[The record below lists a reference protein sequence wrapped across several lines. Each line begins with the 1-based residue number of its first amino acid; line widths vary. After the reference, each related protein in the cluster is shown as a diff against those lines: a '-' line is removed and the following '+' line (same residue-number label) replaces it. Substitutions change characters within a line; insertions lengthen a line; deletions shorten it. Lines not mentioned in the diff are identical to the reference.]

1 MRYILLTFLGL
12 CSFSILSAQ
21 CTKGDCDNGQGTYVY
36 KNGSKYVGDFK
47 NKKAHGY
54 GELFYSDGRT
64 YVGEWI
70 AHKFEG
76 KGVYKNKAGK
86 VYQGIWKENKL
97 VIAQDINL
105 ISQKTTHVAVAPAK
119 KLPKK
124 ASKEKKD
131 IVISPSKSVA
141 KTISKKNTSDLVK
154 PRTYAVIVGV
164 ARYLHMQSLNF
175 TDDDA
180 YKMYAF
186 LKSPEGGAIPDEQ
199 IAILIDESA
208 TKERITRKLKEVFS
222 KANENDMVLFYFSG
236 HGEKDGLLPI
246 DFNGYDNVLEHR
258 EINEI
263 LGQSKAKYKVCITDA
278 CYSGSMEDVLAYK
291 DNNQTEQ
298 EAARLKKFYSTS
310 FDAFN
315 ASSTVLM
322 LSSKAEE
329 TSVENSGLRQGIFSY
344 FLLEALE
351 GEGDKNEDSIVTLTE
366 AFNYVQKK
374 VNYHTN
380 SYQTPVMLGNIND
393 LIMSELR

>member
-12 CSFSILSAQ
+12 CSFSLLSAQ
-21 CTKGDCDNGQGTYVY
+21 CTAGDCDNGQGTYVY
-36 KNGSKYVGDFK
+36 QNGSKYVGDFK

-64 YVGEWI
+64 YVGEWV

-76 KGVYKNKAGK
+76 KGVYTTKEGK
-86 VYQGIWKENKL
+86 IYQGIWKENKL
-97 VIAQDINL
+97 VMAQDVSLIAEKSTRVVTAPPKNL
-105 ISQKTTHVAVAPAK
+105 PSKEAQAKQPTYVA
-119 KLPKK
+119 
-124 ASKEKKD
+124 ASKE
-131 IVISPSKSVA
+131 V
-141 KTISKKNTSDLVK
+141 KTTTNNELVK

-208 TKERITRKLKEVFS
+208 TKERITDKLKEVFS
-222 KANENDMVLFYFSG
+222 KANENDMILFYFSG

-263 LGQSKAKYKVCITDA
+263 LAQSKAKYKVCITDA

-291 DNNQTEQ
+291 DSKTEQ
-298 EAARLKKFYSTS
+298 EAARLKKFYNSS
-310 FDAFN
+310 FDAFSN
-315 ASSTVLM
+315 SSTVLV

-329 TSVENSGLRQGIFSY
+329 TSVENSSFRQGIFSH
-344 FLLEALE
+344 FLLKALE
-351 GEGDKNEDSIVTLTE
+351 GAADKNNDSIVTLTE
-366 AFNYVQKK
+366 AFDYVQKN
-374 VNYHTN
+374 VNYRTN
-380 SYQTPVMLGNIND
+380 NYQTPVMIGNIEN

>member
-1 MRYILLTFLGL
+1 MMRYILLTFLGL
-12 CSFSILSAQ
+12 CSFSLLSAQ
-21 CTKGDCDNGQGTYVY
+21 CTIGDCDNGQGTYVY

-64 YVGEWI
+64 YTGQWV

-76 KGVYKNKAGK
+76 KGIYTTKDGK

-97 VIAQDINL
+97 VMSQDVSLIAE
-105 ISQKTTHVAVAPAK
+105 KTTRSVVAPSK
-119 KLPKK
+119 KLPSKATQEKQSTYVASPKEVKK
-124 ASKEKKD
+124 
-131 IVISPSKSVA
+131 
-141 KTISKKNTSDLVK
+141 TSTTNELIK

-208 TKERITRKLKEVFS
+208 TKERILGKLKDVFS
-222 KANENDMVLFYFSG
+222 KANENDMILFYFSG

-291 DNNQTEQ
+291 DNQTE
-298 EAARLKKFYSTS
+298 EETARLKKFYSTS

-315 ASSTVLM
+315 NSSTVLM

-344 FLLEALE
+344 FLLKALE
-351 GEGDKNEDSIVTLTE
+351 GEGDRNNDNIVTLTE
-366 AFNYVQKK
+366 AFDYVRKS
-374 VNYHTN
+374 VNSHTN
-380 SYQTPVMLGNIND
+380 NYQTPVMLGNIES